1 MTRLQ
6 PPLGA
11 REELGRRALLRGALA
26 LGAVGLGL
34 VACDRST
41 TANGSTG
48 AAPRVVSLSPSM
60 TETLFAIGLGE
71 AIVGRTRFCDHPPEA
86 ARIEVVGGFSD
97 PNLERVVSLTP
108 TLVCG
113 ERGPAGPSLVASLE
127 RHGLATYFP
136 PLATIDDVATMIAA
150 LGTRLGA
157 TEVAARVAGELRAR
171 LEAVR
176 ARAAKRP
183 AVRAAF
189 VLDWAPLV
197 VVGAGTFPAELLGV
211 AHVENVA
218 ASLEGYPRLSA
229 EGLAAL
235 APDVVLDGTAGGY
248 AEPALELAK
257 RLPGAAAIPAITR
270 GRVHRL
276 ASPAALRPGPR
287 LDEGALEIAR
297 LAHGPS
303 FDDEASR

>member
-1 MTRLQ
+1 
-6 PPLGA
+6 
-11 REELGRRALLRGALA
+11 
-26 LGAVGLGL
+26 
-34 VACDRST
+34 
-41 TANGSTG
+41 
-48 AAPRVVSLSPSM
+48 M
-60 TETLFAIGLGE
+60 TETLFAIGLGA
-71 AIVGRTRFCDHPPEA
+71 AIVGRTRFCDHPPQA
-86 ARIEVVGGFSD
+86 ARIEAVGGFSD
-97 PNLERVVSLTP
+97 PNLERVVALTP

-136 PLATIDDVATMIAA
+136 PLATIDDVASMIAS

-157 TEVAARVAGELRAR
+157 PDAASRVAGGLRSR
-171 LEAVR
+171 LDAVR

-197 VVGAGTFPAELLGV
+197 VVGAGTFPSELLAV
-211 AHVENVA
+211 AHVDNVA
-218 ASLEGYPRLSA
+218 AALEGYPRLSA

-235 APDVVLDGTAGGY
+235 APEVLLDGTAGAY

-257 RLPGAAAIPAITR
+257 RLPGAAAIAAIAR

-303 FDDEASR
+303 FEGESAP